1 LAGFYIPIDLDQPLK
16 KMGGGNF
23 LLQVVSHCHQL
34 GYSVACSASG
44 PRPKLT
50 GRHYE
55 ANQQDQEW
63 CGRVKRLRRVW
74 RKSWQQAID
83 QSQLDILVIRDL
95 WGVNKSLNLEE
106 DMDYFRNIRKWVFLS
121 RSCPLVRK
129 RSCVSSLSVSR

>member
-1 LAGFYIPIDLDQPLK
+1 
-16 KMGGGNF
+16 M
-23 LLQVVSHCHQL
+23 VSHCHQL

-95 WGVNKSLNLEE
+95 WGVNKSLT
-106 DMDYFRNIRKWVFLS
+106 
-121 RSCPLVRK
+121 
-129 RSCVSSLSVSR
+129 

>member
-1 LAGFYIPIDLDQPLK
+1 
-16 KMGGGNF
+16 M
-23 LLQVVSHCHQL
+23 VSHCHQL

-63 CGRVKRLRRVW
+63 CGHVKRLRRVW